1 MMSDMQ
7 AVLGEG
13 TVQIEFDESY
23 YPKDA
28 IYGAAYVFIDRCYV
42 HLDRSGDKRVRVTLR
57 AKSGAAADT
66 QALAGEF
73 ENELLGQAWRLS
85 IAAENRQMIESVTAR
100 ALGGAAG
107 PPGLDELLAMDIDEA
122 TAFED
127 PLGIA
132 MSWEEKYKKK
142 GGAQPAGGDG
152 AAAERAEAPADEL
165 AAGAGE
171 PAATPQPE
179 AEKAT

>member
-1 MMSDMQ
+1 MSDMSFT
-7 AVLGEG
+7 LGEG
-13 TVQIEFDESY
+13 SVRVEFDESL

-42 HLDRSGDKRVRVTLR
+42 HLDRVGDRRIQVALK
-57 AKSGAAADT
+57 AKKAGVDT

-73 ENELLGQAWRLS
+73 ENELLGQAWRRQ
-85 IAAENRQMIESVTAR
+85 IVEENRQFIESITTR

-107 PPGLDELLAMDIDEA
+107 PPGLDELLAMDIGEE

-142 GGAQPAGGDG
+142 GKDK
-152 AAAERAEAPADEL
+152 AAEDAKDGDAASAPE
-165 AAGAGE
+165 G
-171 PAATPQPE
+171 
-179 AEKAT
+179 EKAS

>member
-1 MMSDMQ
+1 MSDMSFF
-7 AVLGEG
+7 LGEG
-13 TVQIEFDESY
+13 SVRVEFDESL

-42 HLDRSGDKRVRVTLR
+42 HLDRVGDRRVQVTLK
-57 AKSGAAADT
+57 AKKAGADT

-73 ENELLGQAWRLS
+73 QNELLGQAWRRQ
-85 IAAENRQMIESVTAR
+85 IVEENRQLIESITTR

-107 PPGLDELLAMDIDEA
+107 PPGLDELLTMDIGEE

-142 GGAQPAGGDG
+142 GGAKAQPQGE
-152 AAAERAEAPADEL
+152 AAAADAAE
-165 AAGAGE
+165 G
-171 PAATPQPE
+171 
-179 AEKAT
+179 EKAT

>member
-1 MMSDMQ
+1 MSDMSFF
-7 AVLGEG
+7 LGEG
-13 TVQIEFDESY
+13 SVRVEFDEGL

-42 HLDRSGDKRVRVTLR
+42 HLDRVSDRRVQVTLK
-57 AKSGAAADT
+57 AKKAGADT

-73 ENELLGQAWRLS
+73 QNELLGQAWRRQ
-85 IAAENRQMIESVTAR
+85 IVEENRQLIESITTR

-107 PPGLDELLAMDIDEA
+107 PPGLDELLTMDIGEE

-142 GGAQPAGGDG
+142 GGQKAQA
-152 AAAERAEAPADEL
+152 
-165 AAGAGE
+165 AGE
-171 PAATPQPE
+171 PAAAEPAE
-179 AEKAT
+179 GEKAP

>member
-1 MMSDMQ
+1 MSDMSFF
-7 AVLGEG
+7 LGEG
-13 TVQIEFDESY
+13 SVRVELDESL

-42 HLDRSGDKRVRVTLR
+42 HLDRVGDRRIQVTLKAKR
-57 AKSGAAADT
+57 AGADT
-66 QALAGEF
+66 QAFAGEF
-73 ENELLGQAWRLS
+73 QNELLGQAWRRQ
-85 IAAENRQMIESVTAR
+85 IVEENRQLIESITTR

-107 PPGLDELLAMDIDEA
+107 PPGLDELLSMDIGEE

-142 GGAQPAGGDG
+142 GGAKAQPPAEAGATD
-152 AAAERAEAPADEL
+152 AAE
-165 AAGAGE
+165 GE
-171 PAATPQPE
+171 
-179 AEKAT
+179 KVM